1 MLCFHVAQTGK
12 HLLRTQ
18 NVSQNKIR
26 NIFCVLDTKFVSATN
41 VARADKQG
49 NICVGNNVSTTM
61 CPRLP
66 GSFNSAQ
73 NSYNQNHLIVMAMWL
88 VLHNNDNNNNN
99 NYYYYYYCYNLL
111 LTVIMKQLKSIGPAY
126 TTLINS
132 PNESKY
138 WSLENVLQ
146 SKFIITLDYCFIL
159 FAITEQPTSS
169 PPIYNII
176 YRN

>member
-1 MLCFHVAQTGK
+1 MILACFVVILLQLYFNVCIIVVLIFELYVVFTSLIYDCYILLYYFFYSRIIHVVIRCNLIK
-12 HLLRTQ
+12 LFVNLRK
-18 NVSQNKIR
+18 KI
-26 NIFCVLDTKFVSATN
+26 I
-41 VARADKQG
+41 
-49 NICVGNNVSTTM
+49 
-61 CPRLP
+61 
-66 GSFNSAQ
+66 
-73 NSYNQNHLIVMAMWL
+73 
-88 VLHNNDNNNNN
+88 NNNN

-146 SKFIITLDYCFIL
+146 SKFIITIDYCFIL
-159 FAITEQPTSS
+159 FAMITEQPTSS

-176 YRN
+176 YRNKW